1 MIRKY
6 SYAYFPP
13 IPVLDILFSFPDQAD
28 WKGPYEAFIDS
39 GADFTIVPAGLLDT
53 QNLAI
58 VGTATLRSQWEDRIA
73 VKIYEVDLKIGEIV
87 LPYVDIAADPQGEE
101 ILLGRNVLNELDL
114 RLEGPRF
121 RTHLLEQ

>member
-1 MIRKY
+1 MLRKY

-13 IPVLDILFSFPDQAD
+13 IPVLDISFSAPEQEA
-28 WKGPYEAFIDS
+28 WQGPYEAFIDS
-39 GADFTIVPAGLLDT
+39 GADFTIVPAKLLDT
-53 QNLAI
+53 QNLSI

-73 VKIYEVDLKIGEIV
+73 VNIYEVDLKIGESV

-114 RLEGPRF
+114 RLEGPHL